1 MTQSRA
7 GQSAPGAT
15 PQPPDPSPPSAK
27 DRLIVALDVATRDEA
42 LRLADELDGLV
53 SFFKVGYQLFLATG
67 MDFVRE
73 LVGRRKKVF
82 LDLKMDDVE
91 ETISLAVGVI
101 AREDVR
107 LLTIHGSGA
116 TAKAAR
122 KGRGQSNNPK
132 ILSVTLLTSLNHE
145 DLTDLNIVGP
155 TGRFAHLD
163 QYVEWR
169 AEQAITA
176 GSDGLIA
183 SGSSVG
189 SLRRRFGSGPLIVCP
204 GIRQTADATNDHK
217 RPATAR
223 EAMAAGADYLVVGRP
238 IRDASNRRAKAE
250 SIIEEMESGMSG
262 R

>member
-1 MTQSRA
+1 MTQS
-7 GQSAPGAT
+7 
-15 PQPPDPSPPSAK
+15 PPPAK
-27 DRLIVALDVATRDEA
+27 DRLIVALDVATKDEA
-42 LRLADELDGLV
+42 LHLVDDLDGLV
-53 SFFKVGYQLFLATG
+53 SFFKVGYQLFLAVG

-73 LVGRRKKVF
+73 LVRRRKNVF

-91 ETISLAVGVI
+91 ETIFLAVGVI

-107 LLTIHGSGA
+107 FLTIHGSGA
-116 TAKAAR
+116 TTRAAL
-122 KGRGQSNNPK
+122 KGRGQSNHPK
-132 ILSVTLLTSLNHE
+132 ILSVTLLTSLNQQ
-145 DLTDLNIVGP
+145 DLADLNILGP
-155 TGRFAHLD
+155 KGRFADLD

-189 SLRRRFGSGPLIVCP
+189 SLRKKFGNGPLIVCP
-204 GIRQTADATNDHK
+204 GIRQATDATNDHK

-238 IRDASNRRAKAE
+238 IRDASDRRAKAD
-250 SIIEEMESGMSG
+250 SIIEDIEAGM
-262 R
+262 RER